1 MIQLLAGKHGMST
14 TEWSVNLHFAERL
27 QELRKDLGLSQADAA
42 LRAGVRR
49 QSYAVWERGEA
60 FPDAR
65 SLDGLMRHGFDV
77 MYLLTGRRDPD
88 ALSNE
93 EQNLIDAYKDAPDH
107 LKRAAFAVL
116 ISPYSSDAKNAQT
129 TPGWYRHELMG
140 EEDVRY
146 PEHMQAERAKQAAGT
161 DTSAPQDVGGSEPEK
176 RPLVGER
183 TPPARRRRK
192 AGDA

>member
-1 MIQLLAGKHGMST
+1 MST
-14 TEWSVNLHFAERL
+14 TEWSVNLPFAERL
-27 QELRKDLGLSQADAA
+27 QELRRDLKLSQADAA

-60 FPDAR
+60 FPDVS

-77 MYLLTGRRDPD
+77 MYLLTGRRDPE
-88 ALSNE
+88 ALSDE
-93 EQNLIDAYKDAPDH
+93 EQNLIDAYKDAPVD

-116 ISPYSSDAKNAQT
+116 ISHKSSDAQNAQT

-146 PEHMQAERAKQAAGT
+146 PEHMRAQRAKQAGNDDIAAQPDADREADSRT
-161 DTSAPQDVGGSEPEK
+161 LP
-176 RPLVGER
+176 GER
-183 TPPARRRRK
+183 KLPSARTKAKRK
-192 AGDA
+192 S

>member
-1 MIQLLAGKHGMST
+1 MFRKTGKVNVKVSDFGSFHGRL
-14 TEWSVNLHFAERL
+14 VAER
-27 QELRKDLGLSQADAA
+27 ELRGYSQTRLRLEMGVGKTTQVKYESGESVPDVRYLTDLA
-42 LRAGVRR
+42 
-49 QSYAVWERGEA
+49 EK
-60 FPDAR
+60 
-65 SLDGLMRHGFDV
+65 GFDV
-77 MYLLTGRRDPD
+77 LYLLTGRRDQA
-88 ALSNE
+88 ALSDE
-93 EQNLIDAYKDAPDH
+93 TQNLIDAYADAPDH

>member
-1 MIQLLAGKHGMST
+1 MST

-60 FPDAR
+60 FPDVS

-77 MYLLTGRRDPD
+77 MYLLTGRRDPE
-88 ALSNE
+88 ALSDE
-93 EQNLIDAYKDAPDH
+93 EQNLIDAYKNAPLD

-116 ISPYSSDAKNAQT
+116 ISHKSSDAANAQT
-129 TPGWYRHELMG
+129 TPGWYRHEVMG

-146 PEHMQAERAKQAAGT
+146 PEHMRAKRAKETGVDDTAAQPDADRAAGAQ
-161 DTSAPQDVGGSEPEK
+161 SLP
-176 RPLVGER
+176 GER
-183 TPPARRRRK
+183 QLRSARTKADRK
-192 AGDA
+192 S